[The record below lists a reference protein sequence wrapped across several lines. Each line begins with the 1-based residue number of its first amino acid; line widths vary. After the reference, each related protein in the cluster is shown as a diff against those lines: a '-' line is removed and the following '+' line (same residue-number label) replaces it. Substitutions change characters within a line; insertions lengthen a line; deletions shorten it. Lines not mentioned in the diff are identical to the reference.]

1 MIIPKKRC
9 KVTATSAKSKKKRQ
23 KMNIC
28 ATFVQGKSRN
38 NVYLG
43 YARRSRK
50 FLYYY
55 PETIEKRA
63 LHVRKSKKIGQMLCC
78 FVLLP
83 YLCTRKTKGYGF
95 ALPFIGA
102 LVQLVRI
109 HACHAWGHGFES
121 RTHRKPFIFY
131 IKKVPKPSGFGTF
144 LFCIYFARSRYTYLY
159 ICASRSPRNTARA
172 LRARASI
179 SFSPGKMCT
188 GAR

>member
-1 MIIPKKRC
+1 MRNARAREHISAFYKPPPNVCRKLRPKLLIYGRIR
-9 KVTATSAKSKKKRQ
+9 AETSL
-23 KMNIC
+23 
-28 ATFVQGKSRN
+28 
-38 NVYLG
+38 VY
-43 YARRSRK
+43 
-50 FLYYY
+50 
-55 PETIEKRA
+55 
-63 LHVRKSKKIGQMLCC
+63 KKIKKNWGNA
-78 FVLLP
+78 LLFRFIA
-83 YLCTRKTKGYGF
+83 LTLHSQNGKTRF
-95 ALPFIGA
+95 CPLIGA

-131 IKKVPKPSGFGTF
+131 IKKVPKPPGSGTF

-179 SFSPGKMCT
+179 SFSPGKICT